1 MRDLHS
7 LLQADMA
14 CLLGVSG
21 RTLRDWPS
29 VPRRPNG
36 SYDGPAVIAWFVER
50 RSGKDLDL
58 TAERARLAAVQADK
72 GEMELKV
79 RRRELQPLD
88 TVIREVGTII
98 ANANSKLRQIPH
110 AIGQHV
116 PQEVRLRVVN
126 EAAKLVAEA
135 LDDLT
140 KGTAEVLAS
149 PAGSDSERVGGHEP
163 EALNGSERGTGP
175 VEDE

>member
-1 MRDLHS
+1 MDAAGMS
-7 LLQADMA
+7 GDKEGASTMFESADA
-14 CLLGVSG
+14 
-21 RTLRDWPS
+21 LRAIYLPTG
-29 VPRRPNG
+29 NEQL
-36 SYDGPAVIAWFVER
+36 DGNQ
-50 RSGKDLDL
+50 
-58 TAERARLAAVQADK
+58 ERARKDKEMADK
-72 GEMELKV
+72 LSLENRT
-79 RRRELQPLD
+79 RRRELQPLE
-88 TVIREVGTII
+88 TVIHEVGTII

-149 PAGSDSERVGGHEP
+149 PAGADSERVGGHEP